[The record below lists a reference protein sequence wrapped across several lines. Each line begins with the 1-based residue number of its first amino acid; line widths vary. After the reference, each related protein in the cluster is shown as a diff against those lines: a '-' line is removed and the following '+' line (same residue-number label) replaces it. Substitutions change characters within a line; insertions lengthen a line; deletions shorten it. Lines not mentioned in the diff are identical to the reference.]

1 MQNDPLCSNRQQLVV
16 INTNNDYS
24 DPSFKNSKRENNSE
38 LFDYYFNDIESTLD
52 NNFNSGNNSPPHDS
66 TYSTPPTSSTTT
78 PKSTKRTSSK
88 RLSSKLSTRSP
99 LLKVN
104 HPSSPKT
111 PPSRYSHVFPA
122 TYNRS
127 PVLRNFSLMSA
138 IDSAS
143 RSSPESEL
151 RMERNSPVRRNSN
164 NSPNSGSVNSMNTSF
179 DSPII
184 TPTLD
189 ENSLYRK
196 TLKNEKEKLAS
207 PPRII
212 EVLKSFR

>member
-1 MQNDPLCSNRQQLVV
+1 MQNDPLCSNRAQV
-16 INTNNDYS
+16 INSNDYS
-24 DPSFKNSKRENNSE
+24 DPPFKISKRENNSE

-52 NNFNSGNNSPPHDS
+52 NNINSDHNNSPPHENINS
-66 TYSTPPTSSTTT
+66 TLSPSSTP
-78 PKSTKRTSSK
+78 KRTKRTSK
-88 RLSSKLSTRSP
+88 RLPSSKLSTRSP

-143 RSSPESEL
+143 RNSPETEL
-151 RMERNSPVRRNSN
+151 RMERNSPVRRNSS
-164 NSPNSGSVNSMNTSF
+164 NSPNSGSVNSMNNSF
-179 DSPII
+179 ESPVI

-189 ENSLYRK
+189 ENSPYRQ

-207 PPRII
+207 PPRMI